1 MMMILEAVYSFSV
14 PPFHSGTFLFFPR
27 RFLFLAFSS
36 RQRKEQTHNEIE
48 RNDELRQKKRPKSQV
63 KVPLCVLFS
72 QEFMTE
78 KVTKEINF
86 QKSNVTRESSRSQS
100 PIKRTNERFDG
111 ISIILLQKK
120 ETFYSCLSLK
130 PSIRFVH
137 RKEMDSE

>member
-36 RQRKEQTHNEIE
+36 HQRKEQTHNEIE

-86 QKSNVTRESSRSQS
+86 ERSQCYQRI
-100 PIKRTNERFDG
+100 IKKSISHQKNQRKIRWNFDHFVAKKRN
-111 ISIILLQKK
+111 ILL
-120 ETFYSCLSLK
+120 LSITQAFH
-130 PSIRFVH
+130 SICTQERNGQ
-137 RKEMDSE
+137 